1 MLNFEH
7 VGVRIL
13 VGIVVIILAFVL
25 LKYFTSD
32 SECSITEYAAPVPK
46 RPQGILKSPKKLIQ
60 KLQQLPLAK
69 KPAEWAPSP
78 IDDTISPY
86 GDFSNNRFPSS
97 FVTNVA
103 SGFPENDEGI
113 SAARKKLPATQI
125 RPRGVASDRASRS
138 ASAGAV
144 ATCGEGRPARR
155 QASTNCG
162 TVAARGLVA

>member
-32 SECSITEYAAPVPK
+32 SESSITEYAAPVPK

-60 KLQQLPLAK
+60 KLQQLPPAK

-78 IDDTISPY
+78 IDDTMSPY
-86 GDFSNNRFPSS
+86 GDFSTNRFPSS
-97 FVTNVA
+97 FVSNVT
-103 SGFPENDEGI
+103 SGSFPENDEFGA
-113 SAARKKLPATQI
+113 SAARKTKWTPEFPQNFAVSSLTAIQDTSPLPS
-125 RPRGVASDRASRS
+125 PPLGGDDPFHELLGASLD
-138 ASAGAV
+138 
-144 ATCGEGRPARR
+144 
-155 QASTNCG
+155 N
-162 TVAARGLVA
+162 